1 MKLRSLLI
9 VLLLL
14 GGLRA
19 GAQLNTERT
28 LQAGRSALYF
38 SDYQVAIQYFNQV
51 IEAKPHL
58 AEPYFLR
65 AIAKYNLEDYIGA
78 RRDADRAVEINP
90 FLPDAWEV
98 RGVAEQ
104 CMGNNAQAIADYRHA
119 LELLPHNR
127 QLLFNKAIAEE
138 GADRFDAADSTYSE
152 LLQFYPRY
160 DAAYVGRAQL
170 NLHRADTVAARA
182 DLDRALEINGNS
194 VGALVIRAALADDPA
209 DALADMER
217 AVTLQPDRTFLRVN
231 RAVARYRANDF
242 NGALDDLDYVLQQ
255 EPLNY
260 EALFNR
266 AMLRAELADND
277 RALRDL
283 NRVLELR
290 PNDLRARLNRAM
302 VLLAKGEYRR
312 AMADVKAVT
321 DVYPEMFAAIALR
334 GQINQA
340 AGNTA
345 GAQADFRQASRL
357 AHSTKVN
364 ADNADAASASS
375 TQDEVE
381 ETLARFKALQKA
393 DDSEATA
400 SAQTFNARGLKGRT
414 SDNSQAVDMQPI
426 YQLSY
431 YTDADGPALFDKEIE
446 ELNAARVLPFVVFL
460 TNELPSLTR
469 QADVDRHF
477 QSINSL
483 TEIID
488 RGQARPIDRFARAM
502 DYSTLKDFELALG
515 DLDAVIAAQP
525 DFAPAYLQR
534 AAVRYRI
541 REAGLGNV
549 IVEGD
554 AAELNAR
561 SAMVLGQIMDD
572 LDRALELN
580 PRMAVAHYNR
590 GIVLMRLGAWADA
603 IDAFTAAIEID
614 PTLGS
619 AYFNRG
625 YAEFSRGNRDA
636 AMTDISRAGQ
646 LGVHAAYLLLRRMQ

>member
-9 VLLLL
+9 VLILL

-19 GAQLNTERT
+19 GAQLNTDRT
-28 LQAGRSALYF
+28 LQSGRSALYF
-38 SDYQVAIQYFNQV
+38 DDYQVAIQYFNQV
-51 IEAKPHL
+51 IDAKPYL

-78 RRDADRAVEINP
+78 RRDADRAVELNP

-104 CMGNNAQAIADYRHA
+104 CMGNNVEAIGNYQRA
-119 LELLPHNR
+119 LDLLPHNR

-138 GADRFDAADSTYSE
+138 AADRFEAADSTYEE
-152 LLQFYPRY
+152 LLTFYPRF
-160 DAAYVGRAQL
+160 DAGYVGRAQL
-170 NLHRADTVAARA
+170 NLHRADTVAARV
-182 DLDRALEINGNS
+182 DLNRALEINANS
-194 VGALVIRAALADDPA
+194 VGALVIRAALAEDPA
-209 DALADMER
+209 EALADMDR

-231 RAVARYRANDF
+231 RAVARYRVNDF
-242 NGALDDLDYVLQQ
+242 NGAIDDLDYVLQQ

-283 NRVLELR
+283 NRALELR
-290 PNDLRARLNRAM
+290 PSDLRAHLNRAM
-302 VLLAKGEYRR
+302 VLLAKGEYHG

-334 GQINQA
+334 GQINEA

-345 GAQADFRQASRL
+345 GAQADFRLASRL
-357 AHSTKVN
+357 AHSTKIN
-364 ADNADAASASS
+364 ADTDAPATDADTDAEA
-375 TQDEVE
+375 
-381 ETLARFKALQKA
+381 TLARFKALQKA

-414 SDNSQAVDMQPI
+414 SDNAQTVEMQPI

-431 YTDADGPALFDKEIE
+431 YTDADGPAVFDKEIE
-446 ELNAARVLPFVVFL
+446 DLNAARVLPFVVFL

-469 QADVDRHF
+469 EADVERHF
-477 QSINSL
+477 KSINSL
-483 TEIID
+483 TETIGSG
-488 RGQARPIDRFARAM
+488 RARPVDRFARAM

-541 REAGLGNV
+541 QEAGQGSV

-572 LDRALELN
+572 LDRALALN

-590 GIVLMRLGAWADA
+590 GVVLMRLGAWADA
-603 IDAFTAAIEID
+603 IDAFTAAINID

-625 YAEFSRGNRDA
+625 YAQFSRGNRDA

-646 LGVHAAYLLLRRMQ
+646 LGIHAAYPLLRRMQ

>member
-9 VLLLL
+9 VLILL

-38 SDYQVAIQYFNQV
+38 DDYQVAIQYFNQV
-51 IEAKPHL
+51 IDAKPHL

-78 RRDADRAVEINP
+78 RRDADRAVELNP

-104 CMGNNAQAIADYRHA
+104 CMGNNAEAIANYQRA

-138 GADRFDAADSTYSE
+138 AADRFEAADSTYEE
-152 LLQFYPRY
+152 LLEFYPRF

-170 NLHRADTVAARA
+170 NLHRADTIAARA
-182 DLDRALEINGNS
+182 DLDRALEINDNS
-194 VGALVIRAALADDPA
+194 VGALVIRAALAEDPA
-209 DALADMER
+209 LALADMDR

-242 NGALDDLDYVLQQ
+242 NGAIDDLDYVLQQ

-283 NRVLELR
+283 DRALELR
-290 PNDLRARLNRAM
+290 PSDLRARLNRAM
-302 VLLAKGEYRR
+302 VLLAKGEYKG
-312 AMADVKAVT
+312 AMADVRAVT

-345 GAQADFRQASRL
+345 GAQADFRMASRL
-357 AHSTKVN
+357 AHSTKIN
-364 ADNADAASASS
+364 DDPGSPADGAETDAEA
-375 TQDEVE
+375 
-381 ETLARFKALQKA
+381 TLARFKALQKA

-400 SAQTFNARGLKGRT
+400 SAQTFNARGLKGRA
-414 SDNSQAVDMQPI
+414 SDHSQSVEMQPI

-431 YTDADGPALFDKEIE
+431 YTDADGPAVFDKEIE
-446 ELNAARVLPFVVFL
+446 DLNAARVLPFVVFL

-469 QADVDRHF
+469 EADVERHF
-477 QSINSL
+477 KSINGL
-483 TEIID
+483 TETIGS
-488 RGQARPIDRFARAM
+488 GQARPVDRFARAM

-541 REAGLGNV
+541 QEAGLGSV
-549 IVEGD
+549 IIEGD

-572 LDRALELN
+572 LDHALALN

-590 GIVLMRLGAWADA
+590 GVVLMRLGAWADA
-603 IDAFTAAIEID
+603 IDAFTAAIDID

-625 YAEFSRGNRDA
+625 YAQFSRGNRDA
-636 AMTDISRAGQ
+636 AMADISRAGQ
-646 LGVHAAYLLLRRMQ
+646 LGVHAAYPLLRRMQ

>member
-19 GAQLNTERT
+19 GAQLSTERT

-38 SDYQVAIQYFNQV
+38 NDYQVAIQYFNQV
-51 IEAKPHL
+51 IDAKSHL

-65 AIAKYNLEDYIGA
+65 AIAKYNLEDYVGA
-78 RRDADRAVEINP
+78 RRDADLAIELNP

-104 CMGNNAQAIADYRHA
+104 CLGNNVEAISNYQRA

-127 QLLFNKAIAEE
+127 QLLFNKALAEE
-138 GADRFDAADSTYSE
+138 AADRFEAADSTYKE
-152 LLQFYPRY
+152 LLEFYPRF
-160 DAAYVGRAQL
+160 DAGYVGRAQL

-182 DLDRALEINGNS
+182 DLDRALQLNANS
-194 VGALVIRAALADDPA
+194 VGALVIRAALTENPA
-209 DALADMER
+209 EALADMDR
-217 AVTLQPDRTFLRVN
+217 AVTLQPDRTYLRVN

-242 NGALDDLDYVLQQ
+242 NGAINDLDYVLQQ

-283 NRVLELR
+283 NRALELR
-290 PNDLRARLNRAM
+290 PSDLRARLNRAM
-302 VLLAKGEYRR
+302 VLLAKGEYRS
-312 AMADVKAVT
+312 AMADVRAVT
-321 DVYPEMFAAIALR
+321 DVYPEMFAAIVLR

-345 GAQADFRQASRL
+345 GAQADFRMASRL
-357 AHSTKVN
+357 AHSTKIN
-364 ADNADAASASS
+364 DAPGSPADGAETDAEA
-375 TQDEVE
+375 
-381 ETLARFKALQKA
+381 TLARFKALQKA

-400 SAQTFNARGLKGRT
+400 SAQTFNARGLKGRA
-414 SDNSQAVDMQPI
+414 SDHSQAVEMQPI

-431 YTDADGPALFDKEIE
+431 YTDADGPGVFDKEIE

-477 QSINSL
+477 KSINRL
-483 TEIID
+483 TESID
-488 RGQARPIDRFARAM
+488 AGSARPVDRFARAM

-515 DLDAVIAAQP
+515 DLDAVVAAQP

-541 REAGLGNV
+541 QEAGLGSV
-549 IVEGD
+549 VVEGD

-561 SAMVLGQIMDD
+561 SAMVLGKIMDD
-572 LDRALELN
+572 LDRALALN

-590 GIVLMRLGAWADA
+590 GVVLMRLGAWADA
-603 IDAFTAAIEID
+603 IDAFSAAIGID

-625 YAEFSRGNRDA
+625 FAEFSRGNRDS
-636 AMTDISRAGQ
+636 AMADISRAGQ
-646 LGVHAAYLLLRRMQ
+646 LGVHAAYPLLRRMQ